1 MRRIPFLVFSLC
13 GMHVA
18 RAQSLGDVPFR
29 TVEALWSFHDGLDDW
44 AQSSTDTMRAEIN
57 PRDGYIHGTVL
68 ADAPFVDSPLLDLEI
83 EDRHHF
89 VVRMAYDGA
98 CAQAGLHLERRGA
111 PVTPKTNPKAPFVN
125 PIVVRFPITSDG
137 SQHVYYAPLFPYV
150 QGDISRIRFFPCLSG
165 NDGRHQGNT
174 FHIDWIMVAK
184 APTVTK
190 VRGCIDRYSQ
200 VPLLQPLLAPSANI
214 SMITTLTNGIH
225 PVFST
230 LFHAM
235 ILPFAST
242 YNCYPGDEITVQGRN
257 FGDAALVHINGAPC
271 QNNYPTLESIPEL
284 ASDAPDEEV
293 LTCVLP
299 ANLPRGPAVVTVTNE
314 RYRGLVFNGTMVA
327 YAVPVQ
333 LTTAPSL
340 SNVMAHAVDITW
352 TPPPNDVWT
361 CLTITGY
368 LVIVRRL
375 RDNVTVTTML
385 GNVTTTTLATLSAGA
400 PYSVTVS
407 AVVESQNTTD
417 WQQVDM
423 YGQRL
428 ALPSAIVGLPSPALV
443 FSTLAL
449 DFEFTTFS
457 AQATLNHSI
466 SVPTAATL
474 GPTGDVGGQGLLGL
488 TLVGHAH
495 VEHCNAT
502 SACCDFDSTGQTCAF
517 TCRGSTP
524 SHISS
529 APQSTSNSG
538 STTATTAGVSLL
550 TLVTNVTSTPTSS
563 PPLRPCGP
571 ALRLT
576 WSAPFLT
583 GAAWYP
589 RRQNVRE
596 GFATSFQFRLSNPS
610 LQCKVMDDVSTHC
623 RARGGDGFAFVIQ
636 NEGGA
641 SIGRGGHEVG
651 YGGIRNAVSVE
662 FDTTYNADTADMY
675 ENHVSIHT
683 RGRSQPNSAHHAYS
697 LGATSEVPDL
707 TDRVHT
713 VHIRYVPVLDD
724 DMPFAPHFQASAYVS
739 QFFAKTT
746 GASAWGSAGVG
757 CLQVTVDDRTVLSV
771 PLHLDNTLD
780 LTGGRAFVGFTA
792 ATGAVAW
799 QAHDILSWQWESL
812 RMFPLP
818 PAPFTHV

>member
-1 MRRIPFLVFSLC
+1 
-13 GMHVA
+13 
-18 RAQSLGDVPFR
+18 
-29 TVEALWSFHDGLDDW
+29 
-44 AQSSTDTMRAEIN
+44 MRAEIN

-150 QGDISRIRFFPCLSG
+150 QGDISRIRFFPS
-165 NDGRHQGNT
+165 
-174 FHIDWIMVAK
+174 
-184 APTVTK
+184 PTVTK

-214 SMITTLTNGIH
+214 SMITTLTNGIY

-235 ILPFAST
+235 TLPFAST

-284 ASDAPDEEV
+284 ALDAPDEEV

-327 YAVPVQ
+327 YAGTTPCGAATSYIRVLVPVQ

-352 TPPPNDVWT
+352 TPPPNDVWS

-375 RDNVTVTTML
+375 RDNFTVTTML

-407 AVVESQNTTD
+407 AVVESQVQPISCLLSCHDESSIQNTTD

-428 ALPSAIVGLPSPALV
+428 ALPSAIAGLPSPALV

-449 DFEFTTFS
+449 
-457 AQATLNHSI
+457 
-466 SVPTAATL
+466 VP
-474 GPTGDVGGQGLLGL
+474 
-488 TLVGHAH
+488 
-495 VEHCNAT
+495 
-502 SACCDFDSTGQTCAF
+502 
-517 TCRGSTP
+517 
-524 SHISS
+524 
-529 APQSTSNSG
+529 SG
-538 STTATTAGVSLL
+538 
-550 TLVTNVTSTPTSS
+550 
-563 PPLRPCGP
+563 
-571 ALRLT
+571 
-576 WSAPFLT
+576 
-583 GAAWYP
+583 
-589 RRQNVRE
+589 
-596 GFATSFQFRLSNPS
+596 
-610 LQCKVMDDVSTHC
+610 

-641 SIGRGGHEVG
+641 SIGRGGNEVG

-697 LGATSEVPDL
+697 LGATSE
-707 TDRVHT
+707 
-713 VHIRYVPVLDD
+713 
-724 DMPFAPHFQASAYVS
+724 PFAPHFQASAYVS
-739 QFFAKTT
+739 QFFAKAT

-757 CLQVTVDDRTVLSV
+757 CLQVTVDDRTGLSV

-792 ATGAVAW
+792 ATGAAAW

>member
-1 MRRIPFLVFSLC
+1 
-13 GMHVA
+13 
-18 RAQSLGDVPFR
+18 
-29 TVEALWSFHDGLDDW
+29 
-44 AQSSTDTMRAEIN
+44 MRAEIN

-214 SMITTLTNGIH
+214 SMITTLTNGIY

-235 ILPFAST
+235 TLPFAST

-284 ASDAPDEEV
+284 ALDAPDEEV

-327 YAVPVQ
+327 YAGTTPCGAATSYIRVLVPVQ

-352 TPPPNDVWT
+352 VPPPNDVWS

-375 RDNVTVTTML
+375 RDNFTVTTML

-400 PYSVTVS
+400 PYSVKVS
-407 AVVESQNTTD
+407 AVVESQVQPPSCLVSCHDESSIQNTTD

-428 ALPSAIVGLPSPALV
+428 ALPSAIAGLPSPALV

-449 DFEFTTFS
+449 
-457 AQATLNHSI
+457 
-466 SVPTAATL
+466 VP
-474 GPTGDVGGQGLLGL
+474 
-488 TLVGHAH
+488 
-495 VEHCNAT
+495 
-502 SACCDFDSTGQTCAF
+502 
-517 TCRGSTP
+517 
-524 SHISS
+524 
-529 APQSTSNSG
+529 SG
-538 STTATTAGVSLL
+538 
-550 TLVTNVTSTPTSS
+550 
-563 PPLRPCGP
+563 
-571 ALRLT
+571 
-576 WSAPFLT
+576 
-583 GAAWYP
+583 
-589 RRQNVRE
+589 
-596 GFATSFQFRLSNPS
+596 
-610 LQCKVMDDVSTHC
+610 

-697 LGATSEVPDL
+697 LGATSEYVHRHTLTTHTGRCHMIVPL
-707 TDRVHT
+707 CLIIVG
-713 VHIRYVPVLDD
+713 
-724 DMPFAPHFQASAYVS
+724 PFAPHFQASAYVS

-792 ATGAVAW
+792 ATGAAAW

-818 PAPFTHV
+818 PAPFTHVYWAT

>member
-1 MRRIPFLVFSLC
+1 
-13 GMHVA
+13 
-18 RAQSLGDVPFR
+18 
-29 TVEALWSFHDGLDDW
+29 
-44 AQSSTDTMRAEIN
+44 MRAEIN

-214 SMITTLTNGIH
+214 SMITTLTNGIY

-235 ILPFAST
+235 TLPFAST

-284 ASDAPDEEV
+284 ALDAPDEEV

-327 YAVPVQ
+327 YAGTTPCGAATSYIRVLVPVQ

-352 TPPPNDVWT
+352 TPPPNDVWS

-375 RDNVTVTTML
+375 RDNFTVTTML

-407 AVVESQNTTD
+407 AVVESQVQPISCLLSCHDESSIQNTTD

-428 ALPSAIVGLPSPALV
+428 ALPSAIAGLPSPALV

-449 DFEFTTFS
+449 
-457 AQATLNHSI
+457 A
-466 SVPTAATL
+466 
-474 GPTGDVGGQGLLGL
+474 
-488 TLVGHAH
+488 
-495 VEHCNAT
+495 
-502 SACCDFDSTGQTCAF
+502 
-517 TCRGSTP
+517 
-524 SHISS
+524 
-529 APQSTSNSG
+529 
-538 STTATTAGVSLL
+538 SLL
-550 TLVTNVTSTPTSS
+550 TLVTNATSTPTSS

-576 WSAPFLT
+576 GSAPFLT

-589 RRQNVRE
+589 RPQNVRE

-623 RARGGDGFAFVIQ
+623 RYAPHAFSRGQKCLLSTLYQRTNGVDTEFRRVGP
-636 NEGGA
+636 
-641 SIGRGGHEVG
+641 VG

-697 LGATSEVPDL
+697 LGATSEYVHRHTLTTHRGRCHMIVPL
-707 TDRVHT
+707 CLIIVG
-713 VHIRYVPVLDD
+713 
-724 DMPFAPHFQASAYVS
+724 PFAPHFQASAYVS
-739 QFFAKTT
+739 QFFAKAT

-792 ATGAVAW
+792 ATGAAAW

-818 PAPFTHV
+818 PAPFTHVYWAT

>member
-1 MRRIPFLVFSLC
+1 
-13 GMHVA
+13 
-18 RAQSLGDVPFR
+18 
-29 TVEALWSFHDGLDDW
+29 
-44 AQSSTDTMRAEIN
+44 MRAEIN

-111 PVTPKTNPKAPFVN
+111 PVIPKTNPKAPFVN
-125 PIVVRFPITSDG
+125 PIVIRFPITSDG

-150 QGDISRIRFFPCLSG
+150 QGDISRIRFFPS
-165 NDGRHQGNT
+165 
-174 FHIDWIMVAK
+174 
-184 APTVTK
+184 PTVTK

-200 VPLLQPLLAPSANI
+200 VPLLQPLLAPSANL

-235 ILPFAST
+235 TLPFAST

-327 YAVPVQ
+327 YAGTTPCGAATSYIRVLVPVQ
-333 LTTAPSL
+333 LTTAP
-340 SNVMAHAVDITW
+340 
-352 TPPPNDVWT
+352 

-375 RDNVTVTTML
+375 RDNFTVTTML

-400 PYSVTVS
+400 PYSVKVS
-407 AVVESQNTTD
+407 AVVESQVQPPSCLVSCHDESSIQNTTD

-449 DFEFTTFS
+449 
-457 AQATLNHSI
+457 A
-466 SVPTAATL
+466 
-474 GPTGDVGGQGLLGL
+474 
-488 TLVGHAH
+488 
-495 VEHCNAT
+495 
-502 SACCDFDSTGQTCAF
+502 
-517 TCRGSTP
+517 
-524 SHISS
+524 
-529 APQSTSNSG
+529 
-538 STTATTAGVSLL
+538 SLL
-550 TLVTNVTSTPTSS
+550 TLVTNVTSTPTLS

-576 WSAPFLT
+576 GSAPFLT

-589 RRQNVRE
+589 RPQNVRE

-610 LQCKVMDDVSTHC
+610 LRCKVMDDVSTHC
-623 RARGGDGFAFVIQ
+623 RYAPHAFSLPSGRARGGDGFAFVIQ

-697 LGATSEVPDL
+697 LGATSE
-707 TDRVHT
+707 
-713 VHIRYVPVLDD
+713 
-724 DMPFAPHFQASAYVS
+724 PFAPHFQASAYVS

-792 ATGAVAW
+792 ATGAAAW

>member
-1 MRRIPFLVFSLC
+1 
-13 GMHVA
+13 
-18 RAQSLGDVPFR
+18 
-29 TVEALWSFHDGLDDW
+29 
-44 AQSSTDTMRAEIN
+44 MRAEIN

-327 YAVPVQ
+327 YAVP
-333 LTTAPSL
+333 
-340 SNVMAHAVDITW
+340 
-352 TPPPNDVWT
+352 
-361 CLTITGY
+361 
-368 LVIVRRL
+368 
-375 RDNVTVTTML
+375 
-385 GNVTTTTLATLSAGA
+385 
-400 PYSVTVS
+400 
-407 AVVESQNTTD
+407 
-417 WQQVDM
+417 
-423 YGQRL
+423 
-428 ALPSAIVGLPSPALV
+428 
-443 FSTLAL
+443 
-449 DFEFTTFS
+449 
-457 AQATLNHSI
+457 
-466 SVPTAATL
+466 
-474 GPTGDVGGQGLLGL
+474 
-488 TLVGHAH
+488 
-495 VEHCNAT
+495 
-502 SACCDFDSTGQTCAF
+502 
-517 TCRGSTP
+517 
-524 SHISS
+524 
-529 APQSTSNSG
+529 SG
-538 STTATTAGVSLL
+538 
-550 TLVTNVTSTPTSS
+550 
-563 PPLRPCGP
+563 
-571 ALRLT
+571 
-576 WSAPFLT
+576 
-583 GAAWYP
+583 
-589 RRQNVRE
+589 
-596 GFATSFQFRLSNPS
+596 
-610 LQCKVMDDVSTHC
+610 

-697 LGATSEVPDL
+697 LGATSE
-707 TDRVHT
+707 
-713 VHIRYVPVLDD
+713 
-724 DMPFAPHFQASAYVS
+724 PFAPHFQASAYVS

>member
-1 MRRIPFLVFSLC
+1 
-13 GMHVA
+13 
-18 RAQSLGDVPFR
+18 
-29 TVEALWSFHDGLDDW
+29 
-44 AQSSTDTMRAEIN
+44 MRAEIN

-150 QGDISRIRFFPCLSG
+150 
-165 NDGRHQGNT
+165 
-174 FHIDWIMVAK
+174 
-184 APTVTK
+184 
-190 VRGCIDRYSQ
+190 
-200 VPLLQPLLAPSANI
+200 PLLQPLLAPSANI

-235 ILPFAST
+235 TLPFAST

-327 YAVPVQ
+327 YAGTTPCGAATSYIRVLVPVQ

-352 TPPPNDVWT
+352 TPPPNDVWS

-375 RDNVTVTTML
+375 RDNFTVTTML
-385 GNVTTTTLATLSAGA
+385 GNVTTTTLATLSASA

-407 AVVESQNTTD
+407 AVVESQVQPPSCLLSCHDESSIQNTTD

-428 ALPSAIVGLPSPALV
+428 ALPSAIAGLPSPALV

-449 DFEFTTFS
+449 
-457 AQATLNHSI
+457 
-466 SVPTAATL
+466 VP
-474 GPTGDVGGQGLLGL
+474 
-488 TLVGHAH
+488 
-495 VEHCNAT
+495 
-502 SACCDFDSTGQTCAF
+502 
-517 TCRGSTP
+517 
-524 SHISS
+524 
-529 APQSTSNSG
+529 SG
-538 STTATTAGVSLL
+538 
-550 TLVTNVTSTPTSS
+550 
-563 PPLRPCGP
+563 
-571 ALRLT
+571 
-576 WSAPFLT
+576 
-583 GAAWYP
+583 
-589 RRQNVRE
+589 
-596 GFATSFQFRLSNPS
+596 
-610 LQCKVMDDVSTHC
+610 

-641 SIGRGGHEVG
+641 SIGRGGNEVG

-697 LGATSEVPDL
+697 LGATSEYVHRHTLTTHTGRCHMIVPL
-707 TDRVHT
+707 CLIIVG
-713 VHIRYVPVLDD
+713 
-724 DMPFAPHFQASAYVS
+724 PFAPHFQASAYVS
-739 QFFAKTT
+739 QFFAKAT

-792 ATGAVAW
+792 ATGAAAW